1 MPIPTT
7 CRDTFNAARAQR
19 AKYPLASGLYKLR
32 EAQRA
37 LGRWRATIETITER
51 TRGGSGF
58 GEAENLGSCMS
69 YERGAFLTELP
80 KKVAELVGYHIL
92 PGIAALGGD
101 SVRKADV
108 QKLLSRAETDAQR
121 LLIACDVEQRRL
133 EAGIQ
138 SEYRFM
144 RHGSSPLTGLITAA
158 ESITRPA

>member
-1 MPIPTT
+1 MPTPTT
-7 CRDTFNAARAQR
+7 CHDIFNAARAER
-19 AKYPLASGLYKLR
+19 AKYPLTHGRYKLR
-32 EAQRA
+32 EAEHA
-37 LGRWRATIETITER
+37 LGRWRATVETIAER
-51 TRGGSGF
+51 TQGGSSF

-69 YERGAFLTELP
+69 YERGAFLKELP

-92 PGIAALGGD
+92 PGIAALEGD
-101 SVRKADV
+101 GVKKAEV
-108 QKLLSRAETDAQR
+108 QGLLSRAETDAQR

-144 RHGSSPLTGLITAA
+144 RHGSSPLTGLIMAA